1 MDYTGALK
9 YIENIDFLGSK
20 LGLGRIEE
28 LLKRLG
34 NPQDKLRIIHVAGTN
49 GKGSVSS
56 MIMETLISAGY
67 KTALYTSPHLERY
80 NERYII
86 NNEEISNED
95 FAKYTG
101 IVKEYA
107 DIMAKEEY
115 GCPTV
120 FEQLTAMAFLYFFEK
135 NVDYAVIE
143 VGLGGRFDATNV
155 VKKPILSVI
164 TSISMD
170 HTEFLGNTIESIAFE
185 KGGIIKDGCPVVL
198 YRQSKAVFGVID
210 KICKEKNARLYYAE
224 DEIIEIEEQNI
235 NRTVMSV
242 KNHFYE
248 MNDVVLHLLGEYQI
262 NNCATAI
269 LAAYA
274 LRENGVQLEI
284 KNVLDGIKNTRWNGR
299 MEICRKNPY
308 VIIDGAH
315 NADGIYML
323 AESIKRYFSDK
334 RIVLLMGVLGDKE
347 YVKMASEI
355 APLAD
360 AAVITEPD
368 SGRALSVK
376 GFEAVV
382 KNYCENVYSF
392 KRIEDAYDFALSI
405 TGADDA
411 LLCAGSLYLIGRLRT
426 LIMGGI

>member
-120 FEQLTAMAFLYFFEK
+120 FEQLTAMAFL
-135 NVDYAVIE
+135 
-143 VGLGGRFDATNV
+143 
-155 VKKPILSVI
+155 
-164 TSISMD
+164 
-170 HTEFLGNTIESIAFE
+170 
-185 KGGIIKDGCPVVL
+185 
-198 YRQSKAVFGVID
+198 
-210 KICKEKNARLYYAE
+210 
-224 DEIIEIEEQNI
+224 
-235 NRTVMSV
+235 
-242 KNHFYE
+242 
-248 MNDVVLHLLGEYQI
+248 
-262 NNCATAI
+262 
-269 LAAYA
+269 
-274 LRENGVQLEI
+274 
-284 KNVLDGIKNTRWNGR
+284 
-299 MEICRKNPY
+299 
-308 VIIDGAH
+308 
-315 NADGIYML
+315 
-323 AESIKRYFSDK
+323 
-334 RIVLLMGVLGDKE
+334 
-347 YVKMASEI
+347 
-355 APLAD
+355 
-360 AAVITEPD
+360 
-368 SGRALSVK
+368 
-376 GFEAVV
+376 
-382 KNYCENVYSF
+382 
-392 KRIEDAYDFALSI
+392 
-405 TGADDA
+405 
-411 LLCAGSLYLIGRLRT
+411 
-426 LIMGGI
+426 